1 MNIPPL
7 KIPPPTPPITDD
19 RDFMLRIDDT
29 ILRAARCLK
38 DLHSQKISPNDGG
51 SMREWKLILNY
62 MLDHRQAV
70 MSNKVPPLRE
80 RQMKVIGRMFID
92 SWNHEDIDG
101 PWAYHTLG
109 YYVKHDQITF
119 DAEHYSK
126 HTTPEAQAAI
136 ADAPNLLALEQP
148 NYAFGV
154 PNIPLEPRMREM
166 PHKPHRRSLMMP
178 RDAAIAFVQ
187 QSPAKRAS
195 AVERRD
201 IDFLRTFA
209 SQHLIIAFTDHW
221 LSEPAAST
229 RGHLRAAAQAQR
241 EALVLG
247 WRPNAWE
254 IFDCLHLGIVCA
266 MPELTEGLATAAAG
280 AFTDERIRPIDFL
293 SWLTL
298 SVLDLQR
305 QDDQNLLTHMHNLHE
320 ALFNSKQPSELD
332 VELPL
337 WKASFEVLHALRHRQ
352 TDSINRSL
360 AQRESERVRHYLRGG
375 SSAPIAL
382 IDLHGLAWCA
392 LARRRGLA
400 VTIEHIYLP
409 LAVLDPITGETPTAG

>member
-1 MNIPPL
+1 
-7 KIPPPTPPITDD
+7 
-19 RDFMLRIDDT
+19 MLRIDDT
-29 ILRAARCLK
+29 ILRASRCIKDIHSFKRDMNVGGGLDDWQVILK
-38 DLHSQKISPNDGG
+38 
-51 SMREWKLILNY
+51 Y
-62 MLDHRQAV
+62 MLNHRQAV
-70 MSNKVPPLRE
+70 MTNTVPPKLE
-80 RQMKVIGRMFID
+80 RQMKNISRRFID
-92 SWNHEDIDG
+92 GWHPEDIDG
-101 PWAYHTLG
+101 PWAEETLW
-109 YYVKHDQITF
+109 YYLSGDQITF
-119 DAEHYSK
+119 DAEHYAK

-136 ADAPNLLALEQP
+136 ADAPRLIALEAPEGYGYQ
-148 NYAFGV
+148 GH
-154 PNIPLEPRMREM
+154 NIPLEPRMREM

-187 QSPAKRAS
+187 ESPAKRAS

-209 SQHLIIAFTDHW
+209 SQHLILAFTDHW

-241 EALVLG
+241 DALALG
-247 WRPNAWE
+247 WKPNAWE

-266 MPELTEGLATAAAG
+266 MPELTDALATAAAG

-293 SWLTL
+293 SWLNV

-320 ALFNSKQPSELD
+320 ALFNSKQPSELEA
-332 VELPL
+332 ELPL

-352 TDSINRSL
+352 TDSFNRSL
-360 AQRESERVRHYLRGG
+360 AQREAERVRHYLRGG

-392 LARRRGLA
+392 LARRRGLT
-400 VTIEHIYLP
+400 VTSEHIYLP
-409 LAVLDPITGETPTAG
+409 LAVLDPITEETPTAG